1 MTPPALEL
9 ADVRMRYGDGTLAL
23 EDVGLTVAPGEFV
36 AVVGPSGSG
45 KSTLLRLASR
55 LVPPSG
61 GTVRVAARGIGY
73 VFQDA
78 TLLPWRRVRGNVEL
92 LGELDGVP
100 RRERRER
107 AGRAIELVG
116 LGTHARH
123 LPHALSGGMRM
134 RASLARALTRDPDLF
149 LFDEPFGA
157 LDDIT
162 RRQLAVDLMALFT
175 RRRFAALFVTHSVSE
190 AVYLAGR
197 VVVLSPGPGR
207 VLADVPVP
215 FAYPRSSELRYTSE
229 FTRLTAEVAD
239 VLGTRRAPAAGAPA
253 AGPPAPEGEAAEP
266 VPAARRGRAAR
277 RLLGRWGPALAVL
290 ALVLAAWYA
299 ISELVLSPE
308 RRFLLPPPHAV
319 VRVGFLD
326 PANLAE
332 LLGGLWLTTQVAAV
346 GLAIAAAAGV
356 TLAVAMS
363 QARWVERSLY
373 PYAVVLQTVPILAMV
388 PLIGFWFGFGL
399 GSRVLVCV
407 LIALFPI
414 VANTLFGLRSVQ
426 QGHRDLFDL
435 HHTGRMRRLV
445 KLELPA
451 ALPAILTGVR
461 ISAGLSVT
469 GAIVGDFFFRQGQ
482 PGLGILIDLYRARLA
497 SEQLFAAVILGSLLG
512 LAAFALFGLLA
523 RRTVGAW
530 HESYRG
536 EPAASDRDV
545 PR

>member
-1 MTPPALEL
+1 MSHPVLEL
-9 ADVRMRYGDGTLAL
+9 VDVRMRYGDGTLAL
-23 EDVGLTVAPGEFV
+23 EDVGLSVAPGEFV
-36 AVVGPSGSG
+36 AVVGASGSG
-45 KSTLLRLASR
+45 KSTLLRLASQ
-55 LVPPSG
+55 LVSPTG

-162 RRQLAVDLMALFT
+162 RRQLAVDLMDLFA

-197 VVVLSPGPGR
+197 VVVLSPSPGR
-207 VLADVPVP
+207 VLADVRVP
-215 FAYPRSSELRYTSE
+215 FAYPRPGELRYSPE
-229 FTRLTAEVAD
+229 FTRLTAQVAD
-239 VLGTRRAPAAGAPA
+239 LLGTRPPHAAG
-253 AGPPAPEGEAAEP
+253 GPPAAAP
-266 VPAARRGRAAR
+266 PGRAVAVARPPAPGRSAR
-277 RLLGRWGPALAVL
+277 RLLGRLGPALAVL
-290 ALVLAAWYA
+290 ALVMAAWYA
-299 ISELVLSPE
+299 VSELVLSPE

-319 VRVGFLD
+319 VQVGFLD

-332 LLGGLWLTTQVAAV
+332 LLGGLWLTTQVAAA

-356 TLAVAMS
+356 GLAVAMS
-363 QARWVERSLY
+363 QARWVERSLF
-373 PYAVVLQTVPILAMV
+373 PYAVVLQTVPILALV
-388 PLIGFWFGFGL
+388 PLVGFWFGFGL

-407 LIALFPI
+407 LIAVFPI

-426 QGHRDLFDL
+426 QGQRDLFDL
-435 HHTGRMRRLV
+435 HHSGRLRRLA

-451 ALPAILTGVR
+451 ALPAILTGMR

-523 RRTVGAW
+523 RRAVGAW

-536 EPAASDRDV
+536 EAAASDRDV

>member
-1 MTPPALEL
+1 MSRQALEL
-9 ADVRMRYGDGTLAL
+9 VAVRKRYGAGPPAL
-23 EDVGLTVAPGEFV
+23 EDVGLAVAPGEFV

-45 KSTLLRLASR
+45 KSTLLRLASG
-55 LVPPSG
+55 LEPPTAGS
-61 GTVRVAARGIGY
+61 VRVAASGVGY

-78 TLLPWRRVRGNVEL
+78 TLLPWRRVRSNVEL

-107 AGRAIELVG
+107 AERAIELVG

-123 LPHALSGGMRM
+123 LPHELSGGMRM
-134 RASLARALTRDPDLF
+134 RASLARALTGDPDLF
-149 LFDEPFGA
+149 LLDEPFGA

-162 RRQLAVDLMALFT
+162 RRQLAVELMEVFV

-190 AVYLAGR
+190 AVYLASR
-197 VVVLSPGPGR
+197 VIVLSPGPGR

-215 FAYPRSSELRYTSE
+215 FEYPRPGELRYAPE
-229 FTRLTAEVAD
+229 FSRLTAEVAGM
-239 VLGTRRAPAAGAPA
+239 LGSTRPADAPARSAAAAPPVRR
-253 AGPPAPEGEAAEP
+253 GGEA
-266 VPAARRGRAAR
+266 GMGR
-277 RLLGRWGPALAVL
+277 RLAGRWGPALGVL

-299 ISELVLSPE
+299 VSELVLSPE

-319 VRVGFLD
+319 VQVGFLE

-332 LLGGLWLTTQVAAV
+332 LLAALWLTTQVAAI
-346 GLAIAAAAGV
+346 GLAIAAGAGIA
-356 TLAVAMS
+356 LAVAMS
-363 QARWVERSLY
+363 QASWVERSLY
-373 PYAVVLQTVPILAMV
+373 PYAVVLQTVPILALV
-388 PLIGFWFGFGL
+388 PLLGFWFGFGFA
-399 GSRVLVCV
+399 SRVLVCV

-435 HHTGRMRRLV
+435 HHSGRVRRLV

-451 ALPAILTGVR
+451 ALPAILTGMR

-512 LAAFALFGLLA
+512 LAAFGLFGLLA
-523 RRTVGAW
+523 RRAVGAW

-536 EPAASDRDV
+536 EASASDR
-545 PR
+545 RAGR